1 MMNMNVFMPTR
12 LVTGKGCVAA
22 AGNELKK
29 LGGSCL
35 ILTGK
40 HSARAC
46 GALDD
51 VTAVLDAQGIK
62 WMLCDI
68 IGQNPKLTDCMEAA
82 KLAAAFDAEFIIGI
96 GGGSPLDAAKCTAA
110 LAANP
115 GMTQQE
121 LYSLEWPVK
130 PLPVVAVGTTSGT
143 GSEVTKVA
151 VITTPDGR
159 KKSLHHETL
168 YPVLALGDPAYTM
181 TVSDE
186 FTRSTAIDALAHCVE
201 SYFSRFAN
209 ELSQMYAVQGIRILF
224 KQFEK
229 IREAGCEALTYE
241 DREALYHG
249 SIYGGLAINIT
260 GTAMPHA
267 VGYLLTEQHGIP
279 HGAACAVFLPDFYYH
294 NKKIMPEL
302 TERFLKAIGRGEQ
315 EYLEMIKAVLPKY
328 AIVVTEEE
336 IAREHG
342 RWIGNGSIG
351 KSWGT
356 IEAGQIDDML
366 RRLNVCV

>member
-1 MMNMNVFMPTR
+1 MNVFMPTR
-12 LVTGKGCVAA
+12 LMTGKGCVAA
-22 AGNELKK
+22 AGNELEKV
-29 LGGSCL
+29 GTSCL

-40 HSARAC
+40 HSAKAC

-51 VTAVLDAQGIK
+51 VTAVLDEKGIRWK
-62 WMLCDI
+62 LCDT

-82 KLAAAFDAEFIIGI
+82 KMAAAFGAEFIIGI
-96 GGGSPLDAAKCTAA
+96 GGGSPLDAAKCTAI

-115 GMTQQE
+115 GMTWE
-121 LYSLEWPVK
+121 EIYSLAWPVK

-159 KKSLHHETL
+159 KKSLHHETI
-168 YPVLALGDPAYTM
+168 YPVLALGDPSYTM

-209 ELSQMYAVQGIRILF
+209 VLSQMYAVQGIRMLM

-229 IREAGCEALTYE
+229 IRETGCDGLTYE
-241 DREALYHG
+241 DRETLYHA
-249 SIYGGLAINIT
+249 SVYGGLAINIT

-279 HGAACAVFLPDFYYH
+279 HGAACAIFLPDFYDH
-294 NKKIMPEL
+294 NKRVMPEL
-302 TERFLKAIGRGEQ
+302 TERFLKEIGCEES
-315 EYLEMIKAVLPKY
+315 EYLQIIKDILPEYEIVL
-328 AIVVTEEE
+328 TEEE

-342 RWIGNGSIG
+342 RWIDNNSIA
-351 KSWGT
+351 KSWGSF
-356 IEAGQIDDML
+356 EADQIDDIL
-366 RRLNVCV
+366 RRI